1 MFFLL
6 FLKAMNSF
14 CEAVQS
20 GQLGPL
26 MNQFNL
32 PNEVSAA
39 AAQGNLLEFA
49 KALEK
54 HMKSKKNEKQP
65 ADQSMEEDSRMD
77 TK

>member
-1 MFFLL
+1 
-6 FLKAMNSF
+6 MNSF

-26 MNQFNL
+26 MHQFNL

-39 AAQGNLLEFA
+39 AAQGNLMEFA
-49 KALEK
+49 KALET
-54 HMKSKKNEKQP
+54 HMKSKKGDKQQ
-65 ADQSMEEDSRMD
+65 DQSMEEDSRMD